1 MASPSIFYRVNEC
14 ARKLRTLVRGVTDE
28 AGTEYMV
35 SFPGS
40 SRSVASRRSGAWG
53 VAVASV
59 LTCTLA
65 GAAVLAA
72 QEPAASTPA
81 EEASAVTAMPAR
93 DSFEMEPVTLASLQ
107 QDQISSMA
115 ADLFS
120 QRLGT
125 FTLTGGGELDQ
136 ALVRTAAERATD
148 DAEEDDRIA
157 GGELDLPGGIK
168 LSHPV
173 SSTRISSPFGM
184 RSNPTGAGYQ
194 FHVGQDYPVPT
205 GTPVRAAA
213 AGTITFA
220 GWHRTGGM
228 RIEIDHG
235 HGVTTAYSHNS
246 RLAVSVGDTVE
257 AGGLVALAGSTGN
270 STGPHVHFEV
280 IVNGRWVDPR
290 LYLPTLPNQPRALT
304 DDESR
309 GLYSVDGPTLV
320 PTPGASSS
328 PSNGSSATPGTSPS
342 APTSSSPGASTPSAG
357 SPSPSGS
364 SSPSTPSS
372 PSVTPDPSGST
383 TPSTPSESPSDSGA
397 PSPTEGSR
405 EPSAPDTS
413 EQPPSTTTP
422 STPST
427 PTAPADTGSTV
438 PEVSDAPAAPST
450 SVGESAGA

>member
-1 MASPSIFYRVNEC
+1 M
-14 ARKLRTLVRGVTDE
+14 VTFS
-28 AGTEYMV
+28 GPT
-35 SFPGS
+35 
-40 SRSVASRRSGAWG
+40 RSVASRRSGAWG
-53 VAVASV
+53 IAVASV
-59 LTCTLA
+59 LTCSLA
-65 GAAVLAA
+65 GAAVLVA

-81 EEASAVTAMPAR
+81 EEASSVSATSAR
-93 DSFEMEPVTLASLQ
+93 ESFEMKPVTLASLQ
-107 QDQISSMA
+107 QDLVATMA
-115 ADLFS
+115 SDLYS

-125 FTLTGGGELDQ
+125 FTLTGGGKLDQ
-136 ALVRTAAERATD
+136 ALVRTATEQAAD
-148 DAEEDDRIA
+148 DAEDADRIA
-157 GGELDLPGGIK
+157 GGELELPGGIE

-184 RSNPTGAGYQ
+184 RSNPTGPGYQ

-228 RIEIDHG
+228 RVEIDHG

-246 RLAVSVGDTVE
+246 RLAATVGDTVE

-304 DDESR
+304 DNESR

-320 PTPGASSS
+320 PGPGASSPSGGPSTVPS
-328 PSNGSSATPGTSPS
+328 PSQQ
-342 APTSSSPGASTPSAG
+342 ASTPSSPGTSAPSTGAPSESG

-372 PSVTPDPSGST
+372 PSVTPDPSDST
-383 TPSTPSESPSDSGA
+383 TPTRPSESPSDSGA
-397 PSPTEGSR
+397 PSPSEDTG
-405 EPSAPDTS
+405 EPSAPGTP

-427 PTAPADTGSTV
+427 PTVPNTPSTPAETAPETGN
-438 PEVSDAPAAPST
+438 APAAPT
-450 SVGESAGA
+450 ASVEETAGA

>member
-1 MASPSIFYRVNEC
+1 MATSS
-14 ARKLRTLVRGVTDE
+14 
-28 AGTEYMV
+28 
-35 SFPGS
+35 GS
-40 SRSVASRRSGAWG
+40 TRSVSSRRSAAWG

-65 GAAVLAA
+65 GAAVISA
-72 QEPAASTPA
+72 QQPAVSSPAVDESPTAEATTPQ
-81 EEASAVTAMPAR
+81 R
-93 DSFEMEPVTLASLQ
+93 DSFEMAPVTLASLQ
-107 QDQISSMA
+107 QDLIATMA
-115 ADLFS
+115 SDLS
-120 QRLGT
+120 AQRLGT

-136 ALVRTAAERATD
+136 ALVRTAADLAADES
-148 DAEEDDRIA
+148 EDENRIA
-157 GGELDLPGGIK
+157 GGELDLPGGIT

-184 RSNPTGAGYQ
+184 RSNPTGPGYQ

-235 HGVTTAYSHNS
+235 HGVKTAYSHNS
-246 RLAVSVGDTVE
+246 RLAVSVGDTVS

-320 PTPGASSS
+320 PTPGASAPSSSAPTGPS
-328 PSNGSSATPGTSPS
+328 PSQQ
-342 APTSSSPGASTPSAG
+342 APTSSSPSASTPGSSAPSG
-357 SPSPSGS
+357 SSSSSPSGS
-364 SSPSTPSS
+364 SSPSTPSL
-372 PSVTPDPSGST
+372 TPDPSDST
-383 TPSTPSESPSDSGA
+383 TPSTPSQSPSDSGA
-397 PSPTEGSR
+397 PSPTEGSG
-405 EPSAPDTS
+405 EPSASETS
-413 EQPPSTTTP
+413 EQPPSS

-427 PTAPADTGSTV
+427 PNASSTPADPGPSAPGTSVT
-438 PEVSDAPAAPST
+438 PDAPSAP
-450 SVGESAGA
+450 VGTEGSDGA